1 MESNRG
7 KQVLNLEIFRM
18 NMKTMVSFGFP
29 LDHEELY
36 RHSSNNYVTYA
47 SISFI
52 GETCLTSIAW
62 RAWPARAII
71 LLKKNNNNI
80 INNNNNIIINNNN
93 NNNDNN

>member
-1 MESNRG
+1 
-7 KQVLNLEIFRM
+7 M

-52 GETCLTSIAW
+52 GEACLTSIAW

-71 LLKKNNNNI
+71 LLKKDNNNI
-80 INNNNNIIINNNN
+80 INNNNNNNNIIINNNDN
-93 NNNDNN
+93 NNNDNNWSS

>member
-1 MESNRG
+1 
-7 KQVLNLEIFRM
+7 
-18 NMKTMVSFGFP
+18 MKTMVSFGFP

-52 GETCLTSIAW
+52 GKACLTSIAW

-71 LLKKNNNNI
+71 LLKKKNNSNIINNNNNNI
-80 INNNNNIIINNNN
+80 INNNDNNNN
-93 NNNDNN
+93 SNDNN